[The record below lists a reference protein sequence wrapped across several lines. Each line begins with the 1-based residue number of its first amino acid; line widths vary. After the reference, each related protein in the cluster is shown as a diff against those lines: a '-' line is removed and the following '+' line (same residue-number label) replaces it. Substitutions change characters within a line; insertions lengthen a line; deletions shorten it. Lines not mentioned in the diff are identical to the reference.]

1 MYMYIY
7 KDIHGEQNPRRRCL
21 WFSFEGLGHI
31 YTYMY
36 INCKH
41 IRRCIYIKGHTWRAT
56 PTKALSRV
64 WLLGVRS
71 YIYIF
76 VYIQKN
82 TNT

>member
-41 IRRCIYIKGHTWRAT
+41 ICTCIYIKGHRWRAKGHIWRGT
-56 PTKALSRV
+56 PTKALSMV
-64 WLLGVRS
+64 WLLGFRS
-71 YIYIF
+71 YI
-76 VYIQKN
+76 
-82 TNT
+82 